1 MPSARGGGTPGSM
14 DGALGRAKILP
25 GPQKALRHPH
35 VGKTLNMLKQCTLKQ
50 TVTAV
55 GIGLHSGRKVRLVMR
70 PAAPDTGIVFRRVDM
85 TPAVELVSRPDA
97 VNDTRMATTL
107 NEGKV
112 IVSTIEHL
120 MSALSGLGIDNVY
133 IDVDAPEIPIM
144 DGSGA
149 TFVYLI
155 RNAGILEQAAPKH
168 FVRVKK
174 TIEVRDGDKWAKLE
188 PHEGFVLD
196 FAIAFGHPAID
207 STVQHAVVDPGTETY
222 EAAVSRART
231 FGFVQD
237 VELLRSMG
245 LAKGGTLENAI
256 VMDEFRVLNVGG
268 LRSDDEFVKHKILD
282 AMGDLYVLG
291 HPLLARYSAYKSGHA
306 LNNKLLRALLADPT
320 AWERC
325 TIAQSRKPFK
335 EDDPTV

>member
-1 MPSARGGGTPGSM
+1 M
-14 DGALGRAKILP
+14 I
-25 GPQKALRHPH
+25 
-35 VGKTLNMLKQCTLKQ
+35 KQRTIKQ
-50 TVTAV
+50 TASAV
-55 GIGLHSGRKVRLVMR
+55 GIGLHSGRKVKLLMR
-70 PAAPDTGIVFRRVDM
+70 PAPPDTGIVFRRVDI
-85 TPAVELVSRPDA
+85 TPAVDLPSRAEA
-97 VNDTRMATTL
+97 VNDTRLATTL

-120 MSALSGLGIDNVY
+120 MSALNGLGIDNLIVE
-133 IDVDAPEIPIM
+133 VDAPEIPIM

-155 RNAGILEQAAPKH
+155 RSAGILEQPVPRR

-174 TIEVRDGDKWAKLE
+174 TIEVRDGDKWVRLE
-188 PHEGFVLD
+188 PHNGMVLD

-207 STVQHAVVDPGTETY
+207 STVQHAVVDLGLETY
-222 EAAVSRART
+222 EQAVSRART
-231 FGFVQD
+231 FGFVSE

-291 HPLLARYSAYKSGHA
+291 HPLLARYVAYKSGHA
-306 LNNKLLRALLADPT
+306 LNNRLLRALLAEPDS
-320 AWERC
+320 WEI
-325 TIAQSRKPFK
+325 TEVQAAQRPFK
-335 EDDPTV
+335 EDEATATI

>member
-1 MPSARGGGTPGSM
+1 M
-14 DGALGRAKILP
+14 I
-25 GPQKALRHPH
+25 
-35 VGKTLNMLKQCTLKQ
+35 KQRTIKQ
-50 TVTAV
+50 TVSAV
-55 GIGLHSGRKVRLVMR
+55 GIGLHSGRKVKLVMR
-70 PAAPDTGIVFRRVDM
+70 PAPPDSGIVFRRVDV
-85 TPAVELVSRPDA
+85 TPPVDLPSRPES
-97 VNDTRMATTL
+97 VNDTRLATTL

-120 MSALSGLGIDNVY
+120 MSALNGLAIDNLVVE
-133 IDVDAPEIPIM
+133 IDAPEIPIM

-155 RNAGILEQAAPKH
+155 RNAGILEQAAPRR

-174 TIEVRDGDKWAKLE
+174 TVEVHDGDKWARLE
-188 PHEGFVLD
+188 PHNGMILD
-196 FAIAFGHPAID
+196 FSIAFGHPAID
-207 STVQHAVVDPGTETY
+207 STVQHAVVDLGLETY
-222 EAAVSRART
+222 EKAVSRART
-231 FGFVQD
+231 FGFVSE

-291 HPLLARYSAYKSGHA
+291 HPLLARYVAYKSGHA
-306 LNNKLLRALLADPT
+306 LNNRLLRALLADT
-320 AWERC
+320 SAWEL
-325 TIAQSRKPFK
+325 AEVQEAHQPFK
-335 EDDPTV
+335 EDDSIHDNHSGAAL